1 MRRGWGKIK
10 GGASSNEAGSGV
22 RSENIYH
29 KKKNAYQWQD
39 INLSQNFLEAST
51 KAEAKLVYCMIDKV
65 YIDLTLEKKGYTT
78 YGNYTSF
85 SHKEDF
91 HLFQSVFT
99 AYLQKIQS

>member
-39 INLSQNFLEAST
+39 INLS
-51 KAEAKLVYCMIDKV
+51 
-65 YIDLTLEKKGYTT
+65 
-78 YGNYTSF
+78 
-85 SHKEDF
+85 
-91 HLFQSVFT
+91 
-99 AYLQKIQS
+99 